1 MKLTNLTFGF
11 AVALL
16 MGATDLKAQEL
27 PGTGSGC
34 DQLCGTVYQ
43 NGVPIGHSCVGGG
56 DRNRTNCQATVEDC
70 TTDPCGG
77 FALLTSGGALLAVG
91 TCSERTLVEKDPL
104 AVITRV
110 AAKSGSS
117 SPKETGRSE
126 LTQTAKRSATE

>member
-11 AVALL
+11 AAALL

-43 NGVPIGHSCVGGG
+43 NGIPIGHSCVGGG
-56 DRNRTNCQATVEDC
+56 DRKVTNCHATVDDC

-77 FALLTSGGALLAVG
+77 FALLTSSGALLAVG
-91 TCSERTLVEKDPL
+91 TCSERILVEKDPL
-104 AVITRV
+104 AVITRE
-110 AAKSGSS
+110 AAKSGSPS
-117 SPKETGRSE
+117 LKETRRSE
-126 LTQTAKRSATE
+126 LTLTTTNSSTE